1 MKMLI
6 ALAALLACTA
16 ASAETL
22 TGQIADPSLR
32 RKAQLVYL
40 ETAPGKFAP
49 PAEPA
54 VMNQQGNT
62 YRPHLLPVVAGT
74 KVVFKSV
81 DPELHNVYA
90 RANKQTIFNRAVL
103 PNQQF
108 ERTFDEV
115 GIVHLACNVHREMSA
130 DVLVLQNPFFAVP
143 DKTGKVTIDGLPA
156 GSYSLRVW
164 GEALSDEQKA
174 KKLAVQVGGAQA
186 PLIIASN

>member
-130 DVLVLQNPFFAVP
+130 DVVVLQNPFFAIP
-143 DKTGKVTIDGLPA
+143 DKDGNFTIANVPA
-156 GSYSLRVW
+156 GSYTVRVW
-164 GEALSDEQKA
+164 GEQLSDEQKA
-174 KKLAVQVGGAQA
+174 HKTPATVGGSQVPLKLA
-186 PLIIASN
+186 SN